1 MAKTRG
7 EAPTK
12 NDAAPVKAEE
22 ETWAKV
28 EEEAA
33 RARSEEEARAKA
45 EQEAREALA
54 KAKQK
59 AQVRARKMERAKAV
73 EEARKALAKAEE
85 EARIKAEQEARVTAE
100 QESQAKAEEEK
111 AEEEAQIKAEQE
123 EQALGKEQ
131 FESATAAATFLAPSF
146 EPIAATTIDYS
157 KTSLENGFIFV
168 EKLVGAR
175 SFRSA
180 IYIRSE
186 YARTSYADFVAY
198 LRRIGELNTKL
209 ATKAFERRSHVG

>member
-1 MAKTRG
+1 MAKTKG
-7 EAPTK
+7 QAPTK

-22 ETWAKV
+22 ETWAMV

-54 KAKQK
+54 KAEQK
-59 AQVRARKMERAKAV
+59 AQVRARQMERAKAE

-85 EARIKAEQEARVTAE
+85 EARIKAEQEARFTAE
-100 QESQAKAEEEK
+100 QEKQAP
-111 AEEEAQIKAEQE
+111 
-123 EQALGKEQ
+123 GKEQ

-146 EPIAATTIDYS
+146 EAIAATTIDYS

-209 ATKAFERRSHVG
+209 ATKAFERRSHLG

>member
-1 MAKTRG
+1 MAKTKG

-59 AQVRARKMERAKAV
+59 AQVRARQMERAKAE
-73 EEARKALAKAEE
+73 EEARKALAKAE

-111 AEEEAQIKAEQE
+111 AEEEVQIKAEQE

-131 FESATAAATFLAPSF
+131 FESATTAATFLAPSF
-146 EPIAATTIDYS
+146 EAIAATTIDYS

-168 EKLVGAR
+168 EKLVGAK

-186 YARTSYADFVAY
+186 YARTFYADFVAY